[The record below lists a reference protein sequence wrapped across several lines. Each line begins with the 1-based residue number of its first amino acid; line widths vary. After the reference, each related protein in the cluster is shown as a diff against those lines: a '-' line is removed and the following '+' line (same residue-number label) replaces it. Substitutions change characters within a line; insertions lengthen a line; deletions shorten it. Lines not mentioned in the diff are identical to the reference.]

1 MFRAAMGH
9 FLVHFLGYSLKSGGE
24 DVCLILSAA
33 LCFSVACSHDLRHEI
48 AHLFGG
54 AFLHLARDMGVG
66 AEREACIEMSEHTRY
81 RFCVYAILKRQGY
94 KCVPLRYNYA
104 KPEKLRISR
113 VGGFR
118 QGFSSF
124 SKPRN
129 RAAKRLYRTLAETA
143 VPLAASFPSSIW
155 FRLPGSSPRLAPHAP
170 PFEA

>member
-1 MFRAAMGH
+1 MIVVSSPPL
-9 FLVHFLGYSLKSGGE
+9 FLFL
-24 DVCLILSAA
+24 
-33 LCFSVACSHDLRHEI
+33 HNLRHEI

-66 AEREACIEMSEHTRY
+66 AEREACIEMSEQTRH